1 MRLTRLLLAAVVL
14 DLVVAQAAHADPP
27 EVKHNKFRDGIDYS
41 GQIPGQPGRD
51 APAAGGGG
59 SGRGS
64 AAPVYYGRRPVLGVD
79 ATGQSCVGSERVAFD
94 TAQGATA
101 YDLAQEERWRTL
113 VAQYPLCAGVELP
126 QADPAVL
133 AEVFWGEVLLPKPV
147 PHIEPG
153 WAMTGRLAYLETR
166 APMTQTFT
174 RDTPLGPLT
183 ITATGAFLVDWG
195 DGTST
200 GPHADAGAPW
210 PDGRITHGYTRATT
224 VDVVVAEQWQATWA
238 LAGRTGNLTA
248 LRTEG
253 RIEDLPV
260 REVQAVRNR

>member
-1 MRLTRLLLAAVVL
+1 MRFVAVVL
-14 DLVVAQAAHADPP
+14 LALALAIPAEAAESDAD
-27 EVKHNKFRDGIDYS
+27 VNKNRLGDGIQYGGS
-41 GQIPGQPGRD
+41 ILGQPGAERSS
-51 APAAGGGG
+51 GGGG
-59 SGRGS
+59 GGAR
-64 AAPVYYGRRPVLGVD
+64 AASKPVYFGYEPTIGADAAGQPCVTSARRSFETP
-79 ATGQSCVGSERVAFD
+79 SEAANF
-94 TAQGATA
+94 GN
-101 YDLAQEERWRTL
+101 AQEQAWVTL
-113 VAQYPLCAGVELP
+113 LRNYSLCPGAELP

-153 WAMTGRLAYLETR
+153 WAMTGRPAYLETR

-183 ITATGAFLVDWG
+183 ITATGEFLVDWG
-195 DGTST
+195 DGVST
-200 GPHADAGAPW
+200 GPHRDAGGPW
-210 PDGRITHGYTRATT
+210 PDGRITHGYTKATT
-224 VDVVVAEQWQATWA
+224 LDVVVTEQWRATWA